1 MLKIDK
7 ELENRIKKDV
17 DEYFIK
23 NDMKYMAKEIYRQS
37 QYPDDD
43 YLYMV
48 IAERTDNKGY
58 AVWTSWNTGLRSINY
73 GHYGISS
80 LSSCHEIIEEF
91 TRYIF

>member
-23 NDMKYMAKEIYRQS
+23 NDMKYKAKEIYRQS

-58 AVWTSWNTGLRSINY
+58 AV
-73 GHYGISS
+73 
-80 LSSCHEIIEEF
+80 
-91 TRYIF
+91 